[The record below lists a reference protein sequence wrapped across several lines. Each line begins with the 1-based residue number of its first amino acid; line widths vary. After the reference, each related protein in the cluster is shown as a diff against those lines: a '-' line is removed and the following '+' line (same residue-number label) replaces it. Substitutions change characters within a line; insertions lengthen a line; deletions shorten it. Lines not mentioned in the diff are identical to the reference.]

1 MFDVTQAAVEGALAA
16 GAAYADARVVVTR
29 TQLITARDEAVETL
43 SQSESIGV
51 GARALMGSSWGF
63 FATPQTTDTAARQA
77 GERAAASVVSGV
89 AKNPHDE
96 PISALAPTPIDSPWL
111 RVSTASSRAVI
122 SSVRVTTTRA
132 SA

>member
-16 GAAYADARVVVTR
+16 DADARVVVTR

-77 GERAAASVVSGV
+77 GERAAEIA
-89 AKNPHDE
+89 
-96 PISALAPTPIDSPWL
+96 
-111 RVSTASSRAVI
+111 
-122 SSVRVTTTRA
+122 RA
-132 SA
+132 SALVAGSGGAGPAPGGLAEVAPV